1 MNDSRSYYELL
12 GVVQTADLE
21 NIKKAFYRLSKL
33 LHPDTTLLPVE
44 EAAREFRQ
52 VCQAYEFLS
61 DPERRKAYDIDLRE
75 KKLIRNNQENQF
87 EIIDG
92 VSLNKLHNFDNRR
105 ALSGGELFSLLLLG
119 IALCLS
125 LIVGVLFAVLDGTD
139 LQVTPSWLNS
149 NQTLIKE
156 TTFPN

>member
-12 GVVQTADLE
+12 GVVQSADLH
-21 NIKKAFYRLSKL
+21 NIKKAFHRLSKL
-33 LHPDTTLLPVE
+33 LHPDTTLLPVD

-61 DPERRKAYDIDLRE
+61 DPERRKSYDIDLRE
-75 KKLIRNNQENQF
+75 KKDIRNIQENEL
-87 EIIDG
+87 EIIDRI
-92 VSLNKLHNFDNRR
+92 SLKKIHNLDHRR

-125 LIVGVLFAVLDGTD
+125 LILGVVFAVLDGKE
-139 LQVTPSWLNS
+139 LQITPSWLNS
-149 NQTLIKE
+149 NQSFVKD
-156 TTFPN
+156 TTFSN